1 MGSRELN
8 SGCHACVG
16 STSAT
21 SLAVI
26 TYWLCGLE
34 LNTQPLWD
42 IVSSVN
48 KRLIRAFLLSLS
60 VPGKEL
66 SRWCHYL
73 LPSRTLRAQPVVLV
87 GTQSGISP
95 RWWEKH
101 HPKPQKQNSFL
112 ARTQTERT
120 AVPTAVNLH
129 QVQIQSE
136 VYQDTIC
143 SHDAFSNYDLTV
155 EVISSGHY
163 QASHSLSSAFL
174 WPSFLLQ
181 FWIRHSAKLSR

>member
-34 LNTQPLWD
+34 LSTQPLWD

-48 KRLIRAFLLSLS
+48 KS

-66 SRWCHYL
+66 SRWRHYL

-95 RWWEKH
+95 R
-101 HPKPQKQNSFL
+101 
-112 ARTQTERT
+112 
-120 AVPTAVNLH
+120 
-129 QVQIQSE
+129 
-136 VYQDTIC
+136 
-143 SHDAFSNYDLTV
+143 
-155 EVISSGHY
+155 
-163 QASHSLSSAFL
+163 
-174 WPSFLLQ
+174 
-181 FWIRHSAKLSR
+181 